1 MQDHDRGDSMDRAT
15 LILATL
21 LSRVPAI
28 RVRATM
34 VHSSGVPGAGIPHS
48 TATELLMTVTRSM
61 PVMLTNCSHYEGGW
75 KTLAA
80 SSRTVTETL
89 ITCPGPRP

>member
-34 VHSSGVPGAGIPHS
+34 VHSSSGVPGAGIPHS
-48 TATELLMTVTRSM
+48 DRYGITYDRD
-61 PVMLTNCSHYEGGW
+61 PVNAGDADQLFP
-75 KTLAA
+75 L
-80 SSRTVTETL
+80 
-89 ITCPGPRP
+89 

>member
-28 RVRATM
+28 RVRAPM
-34 VHSSGVPGAGIPHS
+34 GPSSSGVPGAGIPHS
-48 TATELLMTVTRSM
+48 DRYGIPYDRDPVHA
-61 PVMLTNCSHYEGGW
+61 VMLTNCSHYEGGW

-80 SSRTVTETL
+80 SSRTVR
-89 ITCPGPRP
+89 IHS